1 VSEQVED
8 QVDST
13 ATSSPG
19 GLRSLLALIWRGV
32 LANRGLV
39 VAILCLGVLQAF
51 FSKAPL
57 VLLEP
62 LMNAL
67 APASGG
73 PGALTEGFTKWFG
86 DFSEALCQSLGIEF
100 TGTATEIRQKSL
112 CLGCAIV
119 TIVIGPFGAASIYG
133 ALVLTR
139 YFAVK
144 LVVDLRN
151 RIASHIL
158 SLPLGFFGRRRMG
171 DLISNITTD
180 TTVLTRSFSLACD
193 HVVVDPLLVL
203 GNVCVIAFL
212 LPEAL
217 WVILLMVP
225 LMALPMLRLGK
236 RVHRKSSK
244 SLAAMGGA
252 TESMNQMLSGIRTV
266 KAFQLEEQRLA
277 DFEENNALYLRRTK
291 GMLRAKAMS
300 QSMLFA
306 GYHAGFALILG
317 VAAWFAIGNDLSL
330 GKLAGSLAAV
340 ATTYTHVKRLARSY
354 NTLMESLGALDRVQG
369 LLDERPDVGHV
380 SRGAAPDSLRGEVA
394 FEAVSFA
401 YGDEAVLREVSF
413 SARAGETVAL
423 VGPSGAGKSTAL
435 DLVARFHDPGDG
447 RVVIDGHDLRDLDL
461 KAYRRRLAIVSQQPF
476 LFNTTIRENIR
487 FGRPGASDEDVVAAA
502 EAAQIHEFIESL
514 PDGYESLAGE
524 RGCNLSGGQMQRITI
539 ARAFLRDPAI
549 LILDEAMSSL
559 DSESEAAVQRAVENL
574 MQGRTSFV
582 IAHRLATVTSAD
594 QILVLDRGRIVER
607 GTHARLL
614 EGRGLYS
621 RLSQLQQLD

>member
-1 VSEQVED
+1 MEQ
-8 QVDST
+8 Q
-13 ATSSPG
+13 AGTSVTGSPR
-19 GLRSLLALIWRGV
+19 GLRSLVRLVWAGV
-32 LANRGLV
+32 MDNRGLV
-39 VAILCLGVLQAF
+39 VAILALGVLQAF

-73 PGALTEGFTKWFG
+73 PGSLTQGFTAWFG
-86 DFSEALCQSLGIEF
+86 EFSEGLCQALGIEL
-100 TGTATEIRQKSL
+100 TGTEAEVRQKSL
-112 CLGCAIV
+112 CIGCAIV
-119 TIVIGPFGAASIYG
+119 IVVIGPFGAASIYG

-151 RIASHIL
+151 RIGAHIL
-158 SLPLGFFGRRRMG
+158 NLPLRFFGRRRMG
-171 DLISNITTD
+171 DLISHITTD

-203 GNVCVIAFL
+203 GNMCVIAFL

-225 LMALPMLRLGK
+225 MMALPIVRLGR

-244 SLAAMGGA
+244 SLEAMGGA

-277 DFEENNALYLRRTK
+277 DFEGNNANYLRRTK

-306 GYHAGFALILG
+306 GYHVGFALILG

-330 GKLAGSLAAV
+330 GKLAGSMAAV
-340 ATTYTHVKRLARSY
+340 ATTYTHVKRLSRAY
-354 NTLMESLGALDRVQG
+354 NTLMESLGALDRVQA
-369 LLDERPDVGHV
+369 LLDERPDVGSSDAGRV
-380 SRGAAPDSLRGEVA
+380 PEPLSGEVA
-394 FEAVSFA
+394 FEGVSFA
-401 YGDEAVLREVSF
+401 YGEEAVLHDVSF

-435 DLVARFHDPGDG
+435 DLVARFYDPSSG
-447 RVVIDGHDLRDLDL
+447 RVLIGGEDLCELNL
-461 KAYRRRLAIVSQQPF
+461 KAYRRGLAIVSQQPF

-487 FGRPGASDEDVVAAA
+487 FGRPDASAEEIETAAQ
-502 EAAQIHEFIESL
+502 AAQIHDFIQSL

-539 ARAFLRDPAI
+539 ARAFLRNPAI

-559 DSESEAAVQRAVENL
+559 DSESEAAVQRAVQNL
-574 MQGRTSFV
+574 MRGRTSFV

-594 QILVLDRGRIVER
+594 QILVLDKGRIVER
-607 GTHARLL
+607 GTHARLM
-614 EGRGLYS
+614 EGHGLYS